1 MTVYKISQQLDQL
14 IRAIYEGP
22 LEDKPWWTF
31 LNLFRTAVAGN
42 YATLVLRPPREG
54 DSGLVLNAVV
64 VSPEVYDSYNST
76 YFSLDP
82 FVDLPADT
90 VVTLQEFMP
99 REDLLETEY
108 YQQYMAPIDV
118 FHNMGVDMSGPEGL
132 NARLRVTRPES
143 ADDFSDAEKALCKLI
158 LPHLQQSI
166 ALHSRIKRTESERE
180 FYAGAIDQLA
190 MGIII
195 LDENTH
201 ILRTNKVADKLLAS
215 HPGLLIKDGQLQVG
229 GRSEN
234 RNFRALV
241 EQVFSAHR
249 HSEPG
254 FVKAFRVGQ
263 VDSLTGLGLLI
274 RPLPIVDS
282 SAAQKN
288 PSVAIFIGDQ
298 EQRRVA
304 PNAVLGELFGFT
316 PAESSL
322 ALLLSNGL
330 TLDEASNELGVTR
343 NTAKS
348 HLSSVFSKT
357 GLTRQTKLVQLILKS
372 VASFGG

>member
-1 MTVYKISQQLDQL
+1 MATYKISEAVDQL
-14 IRAIYEGP
+14 IRAVYQGP

-31 LNLFRTAVAGN
+31 LNLFRDAVGGN
-42 YATLVLRPPREG
+42 FATLVLRPPREG

-64 VSPEVYDSYNST
+64 VSPEVYDSYNHT

-99 REDLLETEY
+99 REALLQTDY

-118 FHNMGVDMSGPEGL
+118 FHNMGADLSGQAGL
-132 NARLRVTRPES
+132 NARLRVTRPQS
-143 ADDFSDAEKALCKLI
+143 SPDFGEDEKQLCQLL

-190 MGIII
+190 MGTII
-195 LDENTH
+195 LDEEAQ
-201 ILRTNKVADKLLAS
+201 ILRTNRVADKLLAGNKNLS
-215 HPGLLIKDGQLQVG
+215 IKDGRLQVG

-234 RNFRALV
+234 QSFRSLL
-241 EQVFSAHR
+241 EQVFSAH
-249 HSEPG
+249 HNSEPG

-263 VDSLTGLGLLI
+263 VDSVTGLGLLI

-282 SAAQKN
+282 SALQRN

-304 PNAVLGELFGFT
+304 PDDVLAELFGFT
-316 PAESSL
+316 PAESAL

-330 TLDEASNELGVTR
+330 TLDEASAELGVTR

-372 VASFGG
+372 VAPFAA

>member
-1 MTVYKISQQLDQL
+1 MYKISKQLDQL
-14 IRAIYEGP
+14 IRSVYQGP

-31 LNLFRTAVAGN
+31 LNLFRDAVGGN

-64 VSPEVYDSYNST
+64 VSPEVYDSYNHT

-82 FVDLPADT
+82 FVDLPVDT

-99 REDLLETEY
+99 REELLKTDY

-118 FHNMGVDMSGPEGL
+118 FHNMGVDMSGPAGL
-132 NARLRVTRPES
+132 NARLRVTRAQS
-143 ADDFSDAEKALCKLI
+143 QSDFGIDEKTLCQLI

-195 LDENTH
+195 LDENSH
-201 ILRTNKVADKLLAS
+201 VLRSNRVADKLLANNQN
-215 HPGLLIKDGQLQVG
+215 LLIKDGLLQVG
-229 GRSEN
+229 SRKEN
-234 RNFRALV
+234 KAFRELV
-241 EQVFSAHR
+241 DQVFSAHR
-249 HSEPG
+249 NSEPG
-254 FVKAFRVGQ
+254 FVKAFRVGST
-263 VDSLTGLGLLI
+263 DSVTGLGLLI

-282 SAAQKN
+282 SALQRN
-288 PSVAIFIGDQ
+288 PSVAIFIGDPQ
-298 EQRRVA
+298 QRRVA
-304 PNAVLGELFGFT
+304 PDEVLAELFGFT

-322 ALLLSNGL
+322 ALLLANGL
-330 TLDEASNELGVTR
+330 TLDEASDELGVTR

-357 GLTRQTKLVQLILKS
+357 GLTRQTKLIQLILKS
-372 VASFGG
+372 VAPFGG

>member
-1 MTVYKISQQLDQL
+1 
-14 IRAIYEGP
+14 
-22 LEDKPWWTF
+22 
-31 LNLFRTAVAGN
+31 VAGN
-42 YATLVLRPPREG
+42 YATLVLRPPGEG

-99 REDLLETEY
+99 REELLETEY
-108 YQQYMAPIDV
+108 YQQYMAPIGV
-118 FHNMGVDMSGPEGL
+118 FHNLGVDMSGPAGL

-143 ADDFSDAEKALCKLI
+143 SPDFSEDEKALCQLI

-195 LDENTH
+195 LDENAH
-201 ILRTNKVADKLLAS
+201 ILSTNKVADKLLAS
-215 HPGLLIKDGQLQVG
+215 HLNLSTKNGLLQVG
-229 GRSEN
+229 GSREN
-234 RNFRALV
+234 KAFRILL

-249 HSEPG
+249 NSEPG

-282 SAAQKN
+282 SAAQQN

-304 PNAVLGELFGFT
+304 PDAVLAELFGFT

-330 TLDEASNELGVTR
+330 TLDEASDELGVTR

-357 GLTRQTKLVQLILKS
+357 GLTRQTKLVHLILKS
-372 VASFGG
+372 VASFGA